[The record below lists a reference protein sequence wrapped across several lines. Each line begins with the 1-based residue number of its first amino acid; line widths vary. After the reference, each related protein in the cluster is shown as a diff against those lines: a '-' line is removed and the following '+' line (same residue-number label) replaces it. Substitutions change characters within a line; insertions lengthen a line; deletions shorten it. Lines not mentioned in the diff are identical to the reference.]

1 MSASLT
7 TGFPSR
13 DTPQRLNL
21 TGQILIAM
29 PAMQDPY
36 FSKSVILIC
45 NHDADGAMGLILNH
59 PLQLNVGDLFE
70 QLDMAC
76 DVPKQQARQV
86 QFGGPVQVERGFVLH
101 SPASEFNTTMT
112 LSDGLALTSSKDIL
126 EAASRDEA
134 PADLFIALGY
144 TGWSAGQL
152 EEEILDNAWLT
163 LPLQDHGQLHKLIF
177 KLPNDD
183 KLSWAMHQLG
193 VDFATL
199 SEVAGHA

>member
-1 MSASLT
+1 MSEQPLLSSD
-7 TGFPSR
+7 PI
-13 DTPQRLNL
+13 RLNL

-29 PAMQDPY
+29 PAMEDPY
-36 FSKSVILIC
+36 FSKSVILVC
-45 NHDADGAMGLILNH
+45 NHDDDGAMGMILNH

-70 QLDMAC
+70 QLQMRC
-76 DVPKQQARQV
+76 ETPHQEERQV
-86 QFGGPVQVERGFVLH
+86 HFGGPVQVERGFVLH
-101 SPASEFNTTMT
+101 TPATEFNTTLG
-112 LSDGLALTSSKDIL
+112 LSEGLAMTSSKDIL
-126 EAASRDEA
+126 EAAARDEA
-134 PADLFIALGY
+134 PQDMFIALGY

-152 EEEILDNAWLT
+152 EEEIQANAWLT
-163 LPLQDHGQLHKLIF
+163 LPLTDSQQLHKLIF

>member
-1 MSASLT
+1 MTQMPHHA
-7 TGFPSR
+7 
-13 DTPQRLNL
+13 DHRLNL

-36 FSKSVILIC
+36 FSKSVILVC
-45 NHDADGAMGLILNH
+45 NHDDDGAMGIILNH
-59 PLQLNVGDLFE
+59 PLQLNVGDLFD
-70 QLDMAC
+70 QLDMVC
-76 DVPKQQARQV
+76 DTPKQQARQV

-101 SPASEFNTTMT
+101 TPAHEFNTTMA
-112 LSDGLALTSSKDIL
+112 LSEGLALTSSKDIL
-126 EAASRDEA
+126 EAAARDEA
-134 PADLFIALGY
+134 PTDLFIALGY

-152 EEEILDNAWLT
+152 EEEIQDNAWLT
-163 LPLQDHGQLHKLIF
+163 LPLEDHQQLHKLIF

>member
-1 MSASLT
+1 MSEQLT
-7 TGFPSR
+7 LDNS
-13 DTPQRLNL
+13 DMRLNL

-29 PAMQDPY
+29 PAMEDPY
-36 FSKSVILIC
+36 FSKSVILVC
-45 NHDADGAMGLILNH
+45 NHDHDGAMGMILNH

-76 DVPKQQARQV
+76 QADYQQERLV
-86 QFGGPVQVERGFVLH
+86 HFGGPVQVERGFVLH
-101 SPASEFNTTMT
+101 TPATEFNTTME
-112 LSDGLALTSSKDIL
+112 LSDGLAMTSSKDIL
-126 EAASRDEA
+126 EAAARDEA
-134 PADLFIALGY
+134 PQDMFIALGY

-152 EEEILDNAWLT
+152 EEEIQANAWLT
-163 LPLQDHGQLHKLIF
+163 LPLDDSQRLHKLIF

-183 KLSWAMHQLG
+183 KLTWAMQQLG

>member
-1 MSASLT
+1 MSEQLT
-7 TGFPSR
+7 LDANDMRF
-13 DTPQRLNL
+13 NL

-29 PAMQDPY
+29 PAMEDPY
-36 FSKSVILIC
+36 FSKSVILVC
-45 NHDADGAMGLILNH
+45 NHDHDGAMGMILNH

-76 DVPKQQARQV
+76 ETDYQQERLV
-86 QFGGPVQVERGFVLH
+86 HFGGPVQVERGFVLH
-101 SPASEFNTTMT
+101 SPATEFNTTME
-112 LSDGLALTSSKDIL
+112 LSEGLAMTSSKDIL
-126 EAASRDEA
+126 EAAARDEA
-134 PADLFIALGY
+134 PQEMFIALGY

-152 EEEILDNAWLT
+152 EEEIQANAWLT
-163 LPLQDHGQLHKLIF
+163 LPLEDNQQLHKLIF

-183 KLSWAMHQLG
+183 KLSWAMQQLG

>member
-1 MSASLT
+1 MSEQLSLNT
-7 TGFPSR
+7 EET
-13 DTPQRLNL
+13 RLNL

-29 PAMQDPY
+29 PALEDPY

-45 NHDADGAMGLILNH
+45 NHDQDGAMGMILNH

-70 QLDMAC
+70 QLDMEC
-76 DVPKQQARQV
+76 HMPQQQERQV
-86 QFGGPVQVERGFVLH
+86 HFGGPVQVERGFVLH
-101 SPASEFNTTMT
+101 TPATEFNTTLD
-112 LSDGLALTSSKDIL
+112 LSEGLAMTSSKDIL
-126 EAASRDEA
+126 EAAARDEA
-134 PADLFIALGY
+134 PQDMFIALGY

-152 EEEILDNAWLT
+152 EEEIQSNTWLT
-163 LPLQDHGQLHKLIF
+163 LPLSDDQQLHKLIF

-183 KLSWAMHQLG
+183 KLTWAMQQLG

>member
-1 MSASLT
+1 MSEQLSLNT
-7 TGFPSR
+7 EEI
-13 DTPQRLNL
+13 RLNL

-29 PAMQDPY
+29 PAMEDPY
-36 FSKSVILIC
+36 FSKSVILVC
-45 NHDADGAMGLILNH
+45 NHDQDGAMGMILNH

-76 DVPKQQARQV
+76 HVPQQQERQV
-86 QFGGPVQVERGFVLH
+86 HFGGPVQVERGFVLH
-101 SPASEFNTTMT
+101 TPATEFNTTLD
-112 LSDGLALTSSKDIL
+112 LSEGLAMTSSKDIL
-126 EAASRDEA
+126 EAAARDEA
-134 PADLFIALGY
+134 PQDMFIALGY

-152 EEEILDNAWLT
+152 EEEIQANTWLT
-163 LPLQDHGQLHKLIF
+163 LPLADDQQLHKLIF

-183 KLSWAMHQLG
+183 KLTWAMQQLG

>member
-1 MSASLT
+1 MSEQLT
-7 TGFPSR
+7 L
-13 DTPQRLNL
+13 DNNDMRLNL

-29 PAMQDPY
+29 PAMEDPY
-36 FSKSVILIC
+36 FSKSVILVC
-45 NHDADGAMGLILNH
+45 NHDHDGAMGMILNH

-76 DVPKQQARQV
+76 QADYQQERLV
-86 QFGGPVQVERGFVLH
+86 HFGGPVQVERGFVLH
-101 SPASEFNTTMT
+101 TPATEFNTTME
-112 LSDGLALTSSKDIL
+112 LSDGLAMTSSKDIL
-126 EAASRDEA
+126 EAAARDEA
-134 PADLFIALGY
+134 PQDMFIALGY

-152 EEEILDNAWLT
+152 EEEIQANAWLT
-163 LPLQDHGQLHKLIF
+163 LPLDDSQQLHKLIF

-183 KLSWAMHQLG
+183 KLSWAMQQLG